1 MLPGKPMSISPGYAL
16 ALPRR
21 GCGRTASP
29 AICRVEA
36 MMTMKF
42 NRIALASCVAL
53 LVCFDALGARAEPL
67 LTQGIGT
74 SNCARLSGD
83 LKPAEGLG
91 NPVNLMAYAW
101 AQGYISAANISMV
114 EADSKHVDMGQLDE
128 SKILGLLVAYCKANP
143 DKQPLG
149 ALNEYLRKSPKVHIK
164 WEKGTVDWNQ

>member
-1 MLPGKPMSISPGYAL
+1 LVSPA
-16 ALPRR
+16 R
-21 GCGRTASP
+21 GGGRTASP
-29 AICRVEA
+29 AIDWMEA
-36 MMTMKF
+36 TMTRNL

-53 LVCFDALGARAEPL
+53 MLCANAGARAEPL

-74 SNCARLSGD
+74 SNCARLAGD
-83 LKPAEGLG
+83 LKPTEGLG
-91 NPVNLMAYAW
+91 NPVNLMAYSW
-101 AQGYISAANISMV
+101 AQGYISAANISLV

-128 SKILGLLVAYCKANP
+128 AKILNLLVTYCKANP

>member
-1 MLPGKPMSISPGYAL
+1 MRKVKR
-16 ALPRR
+16 RR
-21 GCGRTASP
+21 GLLVSSTCGSGRTAAS
-29 AICRVEA
+29 AIYRLEA
-36 MMTMKF
+36 TMTTNF

-53 LVCFDALGARAEPL
+53 MLCAGARAEPL

-74 SNCARLSGD
+74 SNCARLAGD

-101 AQGYISAANISMV
+101 AQGYISAANISLV

-128 SKILGLLVAYCKANP
+128 NKILNLLVTYCKANP

-149 ALNEYLRKSPKVHIK
+149 ALNDYLRKSPKVHIK

>member
-1 MLPGKPMSISPGYAL
+1 LISL
-16 ALPRR
+16 AR
-21 GCGRTASP
+21 GSGRTASP
-29 AICRVEA
+29 AIDRMEA
-36 MMTMKF
+36 TMTMKL
-42 NRIALASCVAL
+42 NGVALASSVAL
-53 LVCFDALGARAEPL
+53 MLCAAAVGARAEPL

-83 LKPAEGLG
+83 LKPTEGLG
-91 NPVNLMAYAW
+91 NPVNLMAYSW

-128 SKILGLLVAYCKANP
+128 AKILNLLIAYCKANP

-149 ALNEYLRKSPKVHIK
+149 ALNEYLRKSAKVHIK